1 MRAVQFTTY
10 GTPDVLTVVDVDV
23 PRPGAGEILIA
34 VAGAGINQIDTK
46 IRSGAMASGAPLAS
60 PSGTGFD
67 AAGTV
72 LSVGPDVDGVLAG
85 DLVFGTGRD
94 TLAEQAV
101 LTQWEKVPQGTDPV
115 EAGAWGVAVE
125 TANRLLTEL
134 AVDTGTIV
142 LSGASGGVGSA
153 LVQLARARGLTVV
166 GTASEKNHAYLA
178 RLGAVPVVYGDGLV
192 ERVQAAAPEV
202 IAGALDLSGAGV
214 IGDLVALVGDPSKVI
229 SISDFTAPRLGARVS
244 TGATRTT
251 DPRDGF
257 AEAAALVGFALRIER
272 RYALE
277 EATAAHRAAETGHT
291 VGKLVVVP

>member
-23 PRPGAGEILIA
+23 PTPGAGEILIA

-46 IRSGAMASGAPLAS
+46 IRSGAMASGTPLAS

-72 LSVGPDVDGVLAG
+72 LSVGPDVDAVLAG

-277 EATAAHRAAETGHT
+277 EAAAAHRAAETGHT

>member
-46 IRSGAMASGAPLAS
+46 IRSGAMASGTPLAS

-257 AEAAALVGFALRIER
+257 AEAAALAGFALRIER

-277 EATAAHRAAETGHT
+277 EAAAAHRAAETGHT

>member
-23 PRPGAGEILIA
+23 PTPGAGEILIA

-46 IRSGAMASGAPLAS
+46 IRSGAMASGTPLAS

-115 EAGAWGVAVE
+115 EASAWGVAVE

-277 EATAAHRAAETGHT
+277 EAAAAHRAAETGHT

>member
-257 AEAAALVGFALRIER
+257 AEAAALAGFALRIER

-277 EATAAHRAAETGHT
+277 EAAAAHRAAETGHT
-291 VGKLVVVP
+291 VGKLVVIP